1 MAGVPY
7 AGKWEEGEN
16 NKTENKYQGALIL
29 QSVNK
34 VLLMKNTKEQRWK
47 QEKKTRAEA
56 SLAEH
61 PAH

>member
-1 MAGVPY
+1 MLGNERRA
-7 AGKWEEGEN
+7 EN

-34 VLLMKNTKEQRWK
+34 VLLMKNTKEQGWK
-47 QEKKTRAEA
+47 QEKKTREA